1 MTTAQFLTA
10 VHIILS
16 VGIGLLVGR
25 YARPIVRKMV
35 VAAMPM
41 QQRMKENF
49 LRRLGLIAG
58 SITIG
63 LAMLSAGFVHLSS
76 TKWFRPGRNQSHSA
90 TEPLAPRLPL
100 DRPEERHFGSAQRPE
115 EEVDTD
121 IPAGPNGHPD
131 EALSPRRQALV
142 LNPLV
147 SRSRSQGFDPQGSY
161 LQLEA
166 FDGLANAQGSAQHW
180 QRSDLLRLRSVTTAQ
195 RPQIWIARA
204 KQGPAIYKVLLGP
217 FPHLDAV
224 RQYRNQQGL
233 PGFARSGEG
242 LSEVQD

>member
-76 TKWFRPGRNQSHSA
+76 AKWFRPGRNQSHSA

-100 DRPEERHFGSAQRPE
+100 DRPEQAPFGSTERPQQ
-115 EEVDTD
+115 EEVVTYT
-121 IPAGPNGHPD
+121 PADPNGHQD
-131 EALSPRRQALV
+131 EALSQRRQTLV
-142 LNPLV
+142 LNPLA

-166 FDGLANAQGSAQHW
+166 FDGLPNAQRSAQHW
-180 QRSDLLRLRSVTTAQ
+180 QRFDYAQ
-195 RPQIWIARA
+195 RPQQGQQIWIARA
-204 KQGPAIYKVLLGP
+204 NHGAAIYKVLLGP
-217 FPHLDAV
+217 FQHLDAV
-224 RQYRNQQGL
+224 RQCRNQQGL

>member
-76 TKWFRPGRNQSHSA
+76 AKWFQSGRNQSHSA
-90 TEPLAPRLPL
+90 TEPLPPRLPL
-100 DRPEERHFGSAQRPE
+100 DRPEQSGNDDADSNTASDPITNEDDLLP
-115 EEVDTD
+115 
-121 IPAGPNGHPD
+121 
-131 EALSPRRQALV
+131 PRRQTSV
-142 LNPLV
+142 LNPLE
-147 SRSRSQGFDPQGSY
+147 SRSQSQGFDPQGSY

-166 FDGLANAQGSAQHW
+166 FDKLPNAQGSAQHW
-180 QRSDLLRLRSVTTAQ
+180 QSQLRVQ
-195 RPQIWIARA
+195 QIWVVRA
-204 KQGPAIYKVLLGP
+204 SQGSAIYKVLLGP
-217 FPHLDAV
+217 FQHLDAV

>member
-76 TKWFRPGRNQSHSA
+76 AKWFQSGRNLNNTS
-90 TEPLAPRLPL
+90 TEPLAPQLPL
-100 DRPEERHFGSAQRPE
+100 DRPEQPRFGSAQRPNDDADSNTAADPITNE
-115 EEVDTD
+115 EDLL
-121 IPAGPNGHPD
+121 PSH
-131 EALSPRRQALV
+131 RQTLA
-142 LNPLV
+142 LNPLA
-147 SRSRSQGFDPQGSY
+147 SRSSSPGFDPQGSY

-166 FDGLANAQGSAQHW
+166 FDGLPNAQRSAQHW
-180 QRSDLLRLRSVTTAQ
+180 QSQLQ
-195 RPQIWIARA
+195 GHPIWIARA
-204 KQGPAIYKVLLGP
+204 NHGPAIYKVLLGP
-217 FPHLDAV
+217 FQHLDAV

>member
-76 TKWFRPGRNQSHSA
+76 AKWFQSGRNQNNTS
-90 TEPLAPRLPL
+90 TEPLAPQLPL
-100 DRPEERHFGSAQRPE
+100 DRPEEPRFGSAQRPQE
-115 EEVDTD
+115 EDVDTD
-121 IPAGPNGHPD
+121 TPADPNGHQD
-131 EALSPRRQALV
+131 EALPPRRQTLV
-142 LNPLV
+142 LNPLA
-147 SRSRSQGFDPQGSY
+147 SRSRSQGFDPEGSY

-166 FDGLANAQGSAQHW
+166 FDGLPNAQRSAQHW
-180 QRSDLLRLRSVTTAQ
+180 RSQRFGSAQ
-195 RPQIWIARA
+195 RPQIWIASA
-204 KQGPAIYKVLLGP
+204 NQGPAIYKVLLGP
-217 FPHLDAV
+217 FQHLDAV

>member
-10 VHIILS
+10 VHILLS

-76 TKWFRPGRNQSHSA
+76 AKWFRPGRNQSHSA

-100 DRPEERHFGSAQRPE
+100 DRPEQPHFGSTQRPQE

-121 IPAGPNGHPD
+121 TPADPNGHQD

-142 LNPLV
+142 LNPLA

-166 FDGLANAQGSAQHW
+166 FDGLPNAQRSAQHW
-180 QRSDLLRLRSVTTAQ
+180 QSQLQ
-195 RPQIWIARA
+195 GHPIWIARA
-204 KQGPAIYKVLLGP
+204 NHGAAIYKILLGP
-217 FPHLDAV
+217 FQHLDAV

>member
-1 MTTAQFLTA
+1 MTTVQFLTA
-10 VHIILS
+10 VHIIFS

-76 TKWFRPGRNQSHSA
+76 AKWFRPGRNQSHSA
-90 TEPLAPRLPL
+90 TEPLAPRLTL
-100 DRPEERHFGSAQRPE
+100 DRPEQPYVEVE
-115 EEVDTD
+115 ETPPTD
-121 IPAGPNGHPD
+121 LNSDNNNTALPA
-131 EALSPRRQALV
+131 RRQALA

-147 SRSRSQGFDPQGSY
+147 GGGTQGFDPQGSY

-166 FDGLANAQGSAQHW
+166 FDGLPNAQRSAEHW
-180 QRSDLLRLRSVTTAQ
+180 QHFGYAQ
-195 RPQIWIARA
+195 RPQQGHPIWIARA
-204 KQGPAIYKVLLGP
+204 NHGPAIYKVLLGP
-217 FPHLDAV
+217 FQHLDAV

-242 LSEVQD
+242 LSEVQY

>member
-76 TKWFRPGRNQSHSA
+76 AKWFRPGRNQSHSA
-90 TEPLAPRLPL
+90 TEPLAPRLSL
-100 DRPEERHFGSAQRPE
+100 DRPEEPRFGSTQRPND
-115 EEVDTD
+115 DTD
-121 IPAGPNGHPD
+121 SNTAADPITNEDDLLP
-131 EALSPRRQALV
+131 PRRQTSV
-142 LNPLV
+142 LNPLA

-180 QRSDLLRLRSVTTAQ
+180 QSQLRGH
-195 RPQIWIARA
+195 PIWIARA
-204 KQGPAIYKVLLGP
+204 NQGPAIYKVLLGP
-217 FPHLDAV
+217 FQHMDAV